1 MVVDDRGKGAQ
12 NRYILLDV
20 RQEMQDFEDGKGN
33 ISQNLYN
40 TLKLE
45 LQNTE
50 KVLGEPIK

>member
-1 MVVDDRGKGAQ
+1 MQ